1 MKTKPTLNAADLKN
15 IRILLNQ
22 ECIPLNKAERKKMR
36 ALEKELRELKK
47 CTPITNALCGPYID
61 PNAPVFKFL
70 LGEGD
75 IGGLYFGD
83 HVPAIGT
90 QRAPFWWRKHLREA
104 LGLPTK
110 TE

>member
-1 MKTKPTLNAADLKN
+1 MKTKPTLTSVDLKN

-36 ALEKELRELKK
+36 ALEKALKVERAVSK
-47 CTPITNALCGPYID
+47 TLQLAIGSRID

-104 LGLPTK
+104 LGLTAKP
-110 TE
+110 